1 MPIEAEIEGIGIL
14 EFPDGTS
21 NEVIQSAA
29 KRIIAQRAAAK
40 PATIPQVEA
49 AAVVGSTAQLNQ
61 AVQKSATIGEMR
73 RREEQGL
80 VSSLSPEQIRQ
91 ATMSDAARMG
101 EAMQQEEARL
111 TAAGAPSMFEEK
123 APEPSTVLPL
133 AGRVAPALV
142 AAPFTGGMSIP
153 AMMGVGA
160 LSSAIGE
167 AVGQSLEKLLGQRQ
181 EYSAREMAAAG
192 AMGAAP
198 ILRGGGVLKPTANIV
213 MQGAGGVAGEAVRTG
228 EFRPEAG
235 LLPAAFTAGFQIPG
249 AVAGRTGAGF
259 ERAAER
265 ASTVERIG
273 EGVQPTFGQAMP
285 RFAGLESRIESRA
298 GMRPITEQLAQQ
310 GEQIKTAVQRLTGV
324 AAEGA
329 DTITKKLLGALNANE
344 IDDIANASAN
354 LKNAEA
360 ILDSARGEAQ
370 KQAQQRAV
378 DQARKEY
385 QNTIRNT
392 LFKGQDVS
400 AFRIVPAGQQIE
412 SIADQSKSA
421 IKAEANRLYGKANEL
436 ENVAAFDLFSAPSG
450 QQSFASQANDLL
462 SRIPDIPA
470 GGLTEAKKIL
480 SRRQT
485 VPAPPSSDPTAPLT
499 ISVPQK
505 ATLKELKGI
514 RDELYDFADY
524 AGEAIGNNAQREVRN
539 LAKKLSDT
547 ISTQAPSSLGQEAA
561 SSIVAGDEFYAA
573 ARPKLNLFGVRRAFV
588 PETMERGQLGQALV
602 SGVKTQGLLAPE
614 FANLE
619 DLIKTLKSRI
629 PQKISRAETGEDL
642 VSATIQPY
650 KGGEVFEGPMHAI
663 AYEKMSA
670 KYPNIDPESTIAG
683 FKTTKGRVVS
693 RYEAARIKD
702 FKKRGLESEDV
713 SFAESPENI
722 VKIPDLEEV
731 YSSIRS
737 GIVSDAT
744 DAATGAIDYKK
755 LAGTINNIETQSPG
769 ALQKIGFGTSEQLSK
784 FVDFLQ
790 STGQKQGPQA
800 LLDVLNT
807 KTPAGFALASE
818 AVQILPNVKDV
829 GSVVRYLER
838 EAVAGNK
845 LAKEALISTRAKQIE
860 DLLLAETAAG
870 TGPKLEPMSK
880 IKRAEQILGPTL
892 YKQIVDDIIPGYK
905 TILNA
910 QRAAGGG
917 GGLVVGQ
924 AAEEFVSGIPQA
936 ALKTAAGKPVEGFM
950 GLMADAVNAGF
961 YSVAAKALA
970 RASGSAGYRSAAE
983 TARIMEKFS
992 NLPRASV
999 YDALSKYGE
1008 TGELPK

>member
-1 MPIEAEIEGIGIL
+1 MPLSPEKADLLRRLEAEVARRMES
-14 EFPDGTS
+14 S
-21 NEVIQSAA
+21 NAA
-29 KRIIAQRAAAK
+29 PAQ
-40 PATIPQVEA
+40 PTIPQVEA

-80 VSSLSPEQIRQ
+80 VSALSPEQVRQ
-91 ATMSDAARMG
+91 ATMSDS
-101 EAMQQEEARL
+101 ARL
-111 TAAGAPSMFEEK
+111 GQAMMEEEQRLAAAGAPSMFEEK
-123 APEPSTVLPL
+123 APEPSAVLPL
-133 AGRVAPALV
+133 AGRVAPALA

-181 EYSAREMAAAG
+181 EFSAREMAAAG

-198 ILRGGGVLKPTANIV
+198 ILRGGGVLRPAANIA

-265 ASTVERIG
+265 AATVERIG

-329 DTITKKLLGALNANE
+329 DTITRKLLGALNADE
-344 IDDIANASAN
+344 IDDIANASKN
-354 LKNAEA
+354 LKDAET
-360 ILDSARGEAQ
+360 ILDSARGEVQ

-392 LFKGQDVS
+392 LFKGQNVS

-412 SIADQSKSA
+412 SIAEQSKSA

-436 ENVAAFDLFSAPSG
+436 ENVAAFDLFSAPAG
-450 QQSFASQANDLL
+450 QQSFASQANDLIN
-462 SRIPDIPA
+462 RIPDIPA

-485 VPAPPSSDPTAPLT
+485 VAAPPSADPTAPLT
-499 ISVPQK
+499 VSVPQK
-505 ATLKELKGI
+505 ATLKELKEI

-573 ARPKLNLFGVRRAFV
+573 ARPKLNLFGVRRAFA

-602 SGVKTQGLLAPE
+602 SGIKTQGLLAPE
-614 FANLE
+614 FSNLE
-619 DLIKTLKSRI
+619 TLVNTLKSR
-629 PQKISRAETGEDL
+629 G
-642 VSATIQPY
+642 VSNA
-650 KGGEVFEGPMHAI
+650 
-663 AYEKMSA
+663 
-670 KYPNIDPESTIAG
+670 
-683 FKTTKGRVVS
+683 
-693 RYEAARIKD
+693 
-702 FKKRGLESEDV
+702 
-713 SFAESPENI
+713 
-722 VKIPDLEEV
+722 PDLQEV

-870 TGPKLEPMSK
+870 TGPKLEPTSK
-880 IKRAEQILGPTL
+880 IKRTEQILGPTL

-924 AAEEFVSGIPQA
+924 AAEELASGIPQA
-936 ALKTAAGKPVEGFM
+936 VLKTAAGKPAEGFM

-961 YSVAAKALA
+961 YSIAAKALA

-983 TARIMEKFS
+983 TARIMEKFA

>member
-1 MPIEAEIEGIGIL
+1 MPTYRIKDPSTGRTIRLTGDSPPTEQEIE
-14 EFPDGTS
+14 
-21 NEVIQSAA
+21 EVFRSVGQQQPAA
-29 KRIIAQRAAAK
+29 
-40 PATIPQVEA
+40 PATIAEMRRREEQGMVSALPQAEA
-49 AAVVGSTAQLNQ
+49 AAVVGSTAQLNE
-61 AVQKSATIGEMR
+61 AVKDAQNIGQRQLATGAFMPSVE
-73 RREEQGL
+73 
-80 VSSLSPEQIRQ
+80 PEKLRQ
-91 ATMSDAARMG
+91 DIATTTT
-101 EAMQQEEARL
+101 
-111 TAAGAPSMFEEK
+111 TAA
-123 APEPSTVLPL
+123 
-133 AGRVAPALV
+133 RVAPALA
-142 AAPFTGGMSIP
+142 AAPLTGGMSIP
-153 AMMGVGA
+153 AMMGTGA
-160 LSSAIGE
+160 ISSAIGE
-167 AVGQSLEKLLGQRQ
+167 AVGQTLEKLFGRRE
-181 EYSAREMAAAG
+181 EYSGREMAAAG
-192 AMGAAP
+192 VTGAAP
-198 ILRGGGVLKPTANIV
+198 IFPGGGILKPLANIA

-228 EFRPEAG
+228 EFKPEAA
-235 LLPAAFTAGFQIPG
+235 LIPAALTAGFQIPG

-265 ASTVERIG
+265 AATVERIG

-329 DTITKKLLGALNANE
+329 DTITRKLLGALNANE

-354 LKNAEA
+354 LKNAET
-360 ILDSARGEAQ
+360 ILESARGEAQ

-412 SIADQSKSA
+412 SIAEQSKNA
-421 IKAEANRLYGKANEL
+421 IKAEANRLYGKANEV
-436 ENVAAFDLFSAPSG
+436 ENIPAFDLFSAPAG
-450 QQSFASQANDLL
+450 EQSFASQANDLL

-485 VPAPPSSDPTAPLT
+485 IAAPPSADPTAPLT

-539 LAKKLSDT
+539 LAKKLSQT
-547 ISTQAPSSLGQEAA
+547 ISDQAPSSLGQEAA
-561 SSIVAGDEFYAA
+561 NSVVAGDEFYSA
-573 ARPKLNLFGVRRAFV
+573 ARPKVNLFGVRRAFA

-614 FANLE
+614 FSNLE
-619 DLIKTLKSRI
+619 TLVNTLKSRGVANA
-629 PQKISRAETGEDL
+629 PDL
-642 VSATIQPY
+642 Q
-650 KGGEVFEGPMHAI
+650 EVF
-663 AYEKMSA
+663 
-670 KYPNIDPESTIAG
+670 
-683 FKTTKGRVVS
+683 
-693 RYEAARIKD
+693 
-702 FKKRGLESEDV
+702 
-713 SFAESPENI
+713 
-722 VKIPDLEEV
+722 
-731 YSSIRS
+731 SSIRS

-744 DAATGAIDYKK
+744 DKATGAIDYKK

-769 ALQKIGFGTSEQLSK
+769 ALQKIGFGTSDQLSK

-818 AVQILPNVKDV
+818 AVQLLPNVKDV

-845 LAKEALISTRAKQIE
+845 LAKEALVSTRAKQIE

-924 AAEEFVSGIPQA
+924 AAEELVSGLPQA
-936 ALKTAAGKPVEGFM
+936 ALKATAGKPAEGFM

>member
-1 MPIEAEIEGIGIL
+1 MPTYRIKDPSSGRTIRLTGDSPPTEQEIE
-14 EFPDGTS
+14 
-21 NEVIQSAA
+21 EVFKSVGQQQPAA
-29 KRIIAQRAAAK
+29 
-40 PATIPQVEA
+40 PATIADMRRREEQGMVAALPEA
-49 AAVVGSTAQLNQ
+49 QAAVAVGSTAQLNQ
-61 AVQKSATIGEMR
+61 AVQDASNVGQRQLATGAFMPSVE
-73 RREEQGL
+73 
-80 VSSLSPEQIRQ
+80 PEKLRQ
-91 ATMSDAARMG
+91 DIATATT
-101 EAMQQEEARL
+101 
-111 TAAGAPSMFEEK
+111 TAA
-123 APEPSTVLPL
+123 
-133 AGRVAPALV
+133 RVAPALA
-142 AAPFTGGMSIP
+142 AAPLTGGMSIP
-153 AMMGVGA
+153 AMMGTGA
-160 LSSAIGE
+160 ISSAIGE
-167 AVGQSLEKLLGQRQ
+167 AVGQTLEKLFGRRE
-181 EYSAREMAAAG
+181 EYSGREMAAAG
-192 AMGAAP
+192 VTGAAP
-198 ILRGGGVLKPTANIV
+198 ILPGGGILKPLANIA
-213 MQGAGGVAGEAVRTG
+213 MQGAGGVAGEAVRTE
-228 EFRPEAG
+228 EFKPEAG
-235 LLPAAFTAGFQIPG
+235 LLPAALTAGFQIPG

-265 ASTVERIG
+265 AATVERIG

-329 DTITKKLLGALNANE
+329 DTITRKLLGALNANE

-354 LKNAEA
+354 LKNAET
-360 ILDSARGEAQ
+360 ILESARGEAQ

-400 AFRIVPAGQQIE
+400 AFRVVPAGQQIE
-412 SIADQSKSA
+412 SIAEQSKNA
-421 IKAEANRLYGKANEL
+421 IKAEANRLYGKANEV
-436 ENVAAFDLFSAPSG
+436 ENVPAFDLFSAPAG
-450 QQSFASQANDLL
+450 EQSFASQANDLL

-485 VPAPPSSDPTAPLT
+485 IAAPPSADPTAPLT

-539 LAKKLSDT
+539 LAKKLSQT
-547 ISTQAPSSLGQEAA
+547 ISDQAPSSLGQEAA
-561 SSIVAGDEFYAA
+561 NSVFAGDEFYSA
-573 ARPKLNLFGVRRAFV
+573 ARPKVNLFGVRRAFA

-619 DLIKTLKSRI
+619 TLVNTLKSRGVANS
-629 PQKISRAETGEDL
+629 PDL
-642 VSATIQPY
+642 Q
-650 KGGEVFEGPMHAI
+650 EVF
-663 AYEKMSA
+663 
-670 KYPNIDPESTIAG
+670 
-683 FKTTKGRVVS
+683 
-693 RYEAARIKD
+693 
-702 FKKRGLESEDV
+702 
-713 SFAESPENI
+713 
-722 VKIPDLEEV
+722 
-731 YSSIRS
+731 SSIRS

-744 DAATGAIDYKK
+744 DKATGAIDYKK

-769 ALQKIGFGTSEQLSK
+769 ALQKIGFGSSEELSK

-800 LLDVLNT
+800 FLDILNT

-818 AVQILPNVKDV
+818 AVQLLPNVKDV

-860 DLLLAETAAG
+860 DLLLSETAAG

-880 IKRAEQILGPTL
+880 IKRSEQILGPTL

-924 AAEEFVSGIPQA
+924 AAEELVSGLPQA
-936 ALKTAAGKPVEGFM
+936 ALKTAAGKPAEGFM

-983 TARIMEKFS
+983 TARIMEKFA

>member
-1 MPIEAEIEGIGIL
+1 MPTYRIKDPSTGRTIRLTGDSPPTEQEIE
-14 EFPDGTS
+14 
-21 NEVIQSAA
+21 EVFRSVGQQQPTA
-29 KRIIAQRAAAK
+29 
-40 PATIPQVEA
+40 PATIAEMRRREEQGMVSALPQAEVA
-49 AAVVGSTAQLNQ
+49 AAVGSTAQLNQ
-61 AVQKSATIGEMR
+61 AVQDAQNVGQRQLATGAFMPSVE
-73 RREEQGL
+73 
-80 VSSLSPEQIRQ
+80 PEKLRQ
-91 ATMSDAARMG
+91 DIATATT
-101 EAMQQEEARL
+101 
-111 TAAGAPSMFEEK
+111 TAA
-123 APEPSTVLPL
+123 
-133 AGRVAPALV
+133 RVAPAL
-142 AAPFTGGMSIP
+142 ATAPLTGGMSIP
-153 AMMGVGA
+153 AMMGTGA
-160 LSSAIGE
+160 ISSAIGE
-167 AVGQSLEKLLGQRQ
+167 AVGQTLEKLFGRRE
-181 EYSAREMAAAG
+181 EYSGREMAAAG
-192 AMGAAP
+192 VTGAAP
-198 ILRGGGVLKPTANIV
+198 ILPGGGILKPLANIA
-213 MQGAGGVAGEAVRTG
+213 MQGAGGIAGEAVRAG
-228 EFRPEAG
+228 EFKPESG
-235 LLPAAFTAGFQIPG
+235 LLPAALTAGFQIPG
-249 AVAGRTGAGF
+249 AVAARTGAGF

-265 ASTVERIG
+265 AATVERIG

-354 LKNAEA
+354 LKNAET
-360 ILDSARGEAQ
+360 ILESARGEAQ

-400 AFRIVPAGQQIE
+400 AFRVVPAGQQIE
-412 SIADQSKSA
+412 SIAEQSKNA
-421 IKAEANRLYGKANEL
+421 IKAEANRLYGKANEV
-436 ENVAAFDLFSAPSG
+436 ENVPAFDLFSAPAG
-450 QQSFASQANDLL
+450 EQSFASQANDLL

-470 GGLTEAKKIL
+470 GGLIEAKKIL

-485 VPAPPSSDPTAPLT
+485 VAAPPSSDPTAPLT

-539 LAKKLSDT
+539 LAKKLSQT
-547 ISTQAPSSLGQEAA
+547 ISDQAPSSLGQEAA
-561 SSIVAGDEFYAA
+561 NSVVAGDEFYSA
-573 ARPKLNLFGVRRAFV
+573 ARPKVNLFGVRRAFA

-619 DLIKTLKSRI
+619 TLVNTLKSRGVANA
-629 PQKISRAETGEDL
+629 PDL
-642 VSATIQPY
+642 Q
-650 KGGEVFEGPMHAI
+650 EVF
-663 AYEKMSA
+663 
-670 KYPNIDPESTIAG
+670 
-683 FKTTKGRVVS
+683 
-693 RYEAARIKD
+693 
-702 FKKRGLESEDV
+702 
-713 SFAESPENI
+713 
-722 VKIPDLEEV
+722 
-731 YSSIRS
+731 SSIRS

-744 DAATGAIDYKK
+744 DKATGAIDYKK

-769 ALQKIGFGTSEQLSK
+769 ALQKIGFGDSEQLSK
-784 FVDFLQ
+784 FVDFIQ

-800 LLDVLNT
+800 LLDILNT

-818 AVQILPNVKDV
+818 AVQLLPNVKDV

-860 DLLLAETAAG
+860 DLLLSETAAG

-880 IKRAEQILGPTL
+880 IKRSEQILGPTL

-924 AAEEFVSGIPQA
+924 AAEELVSGLPQA
-936 ALKTAAGKPVEGFM
+936 ALKTAAGKPAEGFM

-983 TARIMEKFS
+983 TARIMEKFA